1 MGIFVRDIINES
13 DLELSK
19 LIKEDT
25 INIVFGSMNVVKEI
39 NESFKIN
46 KDKGNNK
53 IYILIRNKYLDG
65 VNGQPIP
72 HDCTVK
78 FIKNDMFG
86 HNGMKG
92 APFSVSEKPK
102 LLSNEKVN
110 RDDSKFVKNFIK
122 NNYKDILE
130 YWNLPNTKNGIKR
143 MNEIEN
149 ELKLKYGV
157 IN

>member
-110 RDDSKFVKNFIK
+110 RDD
-122 NNYKDILE
+122 
-130 YWNLPNTKNGIKR
+130 
-143 MNEIEN
+143 
-149 ELKLKYGV
+149 
-157 IN
+157 